1 MEPVGFE
8 PTSIKVNFMSNP
20 KGPKVFPLLFL
31 IKGKSFNIFLIN
43 FYLVN
48 VCALAITSS
57 IPPTK

>member
-20 KGPKVFPLLFL
+20 KGPKSFFLVFSTKEKDL
-31 IKGKSFNIFLIN
+31 ILIY